1 MVSQKIYGSYEEQL
15 QLRWEI
21 FINTLT
27 VYASRDLSVLQT
39 KLVDDKRKFPYDF
52 KEILAVIL
60 PSFVY
65 VCPFSIISTHPRV
78 FQLPLFQITV
88 HCNFPVDHSSHTP
101 EWSLFTFGVIFSYSR
116 LCGHTQA
123 FEVRNL
129 LGEGTSNVCL
139 SGLPHSIQSFLDP
152 FISLNSSWFQFPF
165 QLNSIPQCMYTTF
178 SVYTTFSSDN

>member
-101 EWSLFTFGVIFSYSR
+101 EGLF
-116 LCGHTQA
+116 L
-123 FEVRNL
+123 L
-129 LGEGTSNVCL
+129 LGL
-139 SGLPHSIQSFLDP
+139 
-152 FISLNSSWFQFPF
+152 
-165 QLNSIPQCMYTTF
+165 F
-178 SVYTTFSSDN
+178 SVIPGCVVTPEHLKLETYQEKEQAMSVFLGYLTQYNLFQIHLFP